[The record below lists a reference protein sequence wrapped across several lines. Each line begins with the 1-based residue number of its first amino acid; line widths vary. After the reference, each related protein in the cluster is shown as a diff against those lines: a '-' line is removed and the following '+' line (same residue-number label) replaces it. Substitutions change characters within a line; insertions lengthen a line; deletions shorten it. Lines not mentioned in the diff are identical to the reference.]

1 MKKLFLIGLM
11 VASSLNSGQFNG
23 RECIFTDPGIK
34 NSFAH
39 LKAYRSLINVFET
52 LADKNLMNLILNNYN
67 NNQIIKKD
75 KLIASLQVFDSLEGY
90 KSTKNF
96 LRVKKK
102 EYEKKLSKVIDK
114 FKAAQIPQTK
124 IVAPTQKD
132 FENLL
137 KLELLSIE
145 ALKQLEVLAEFLD
158 LQEKKNIGELLS
170 TILNNICNQ
179 VALIL
184 RKSS

>member
-23 RECIFTDPGIK
+23 RECIFTD
-34 NSFAH
+34 NSFVH

-52 LADKNLMNLILNNYN
+52 LTDKNLMNLILNNYN

-75 KLIASLQVFDSLEGY
+75 KLIAALQVFDSLEGY
-90 KSTKNF
+90 KSTKSF
-96 LRVKKK
+96 LRNKKK
-102 EYEKKLSKVIDK
+102 DYEKKLLKVIDK

-124 IVAPTQKD
+124 SVAPTQKD

-158 LQEKKNIGELLS
+158 SQEKKNIGELLS